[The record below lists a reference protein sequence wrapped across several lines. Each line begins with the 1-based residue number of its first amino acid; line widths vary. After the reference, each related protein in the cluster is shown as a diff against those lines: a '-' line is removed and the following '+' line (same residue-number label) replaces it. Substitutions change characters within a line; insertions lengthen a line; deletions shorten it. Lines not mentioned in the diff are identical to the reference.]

1 MAILLLGIADHLN
14 PHTMKIAKKA
24 IQALI
29 ETCAG
34 NSSNQES
41 AFKGQ
46 VVDAIN
52 QILKYEGSDS
62 EEGVKVTQCR
72 QTLD

>member
-1 MAILLLGIADHLN
+1 
-14 PHTMKIAKKA
+14 MKIAKKA
-24 IQALI
+24 LQALI

-34 NSSNQES
+34 NYSNQES

-52 QILKYEGSDS
+52 QILRYEGSGG
-62 EEGVKVTQCR
+62 EEEVKVIRCDLRFVCSIKASYTNCI
-72 QTLD
+72 